1 MEEFMR
7 GKPENG
13 AAEEELL
20 DEDST
25 RVDEDQIRNAV
36 EGKMILVTGAG
47 GSIGSELCRQIA
59 RFHPA
64 GIVGFEIAESALFA
78 IDREMQRSYPLIPF
92 HAEIGSIQN
101 RARIDEVLGQYRPE
115 MIFHTAAYKH
125 VPLMEAHP
133 FEAVENNIFGT
144 YNVAVAAAEHN
155 VEDYIL
161 ISTDK
166 AARPTSVMGATKR
179 ATELLLA
186 ALKNGRTRYVA
197 IRLGNILGSNGSVVP
212 IFKQQIAAG
221 GPVTVTHPAMRRYF
235 MTNPNACRLLLQA
248 SAIGEGGGVYVLDM
262 GTPIKILD
270 LAKKMILL
278 SGYKQDE
285 IKIEFTGIR
294 PGEKLEEEGM
304 LEGTIPTRHEKI
316 WRLQALPTIDL
327 LTGLESLRDICEA
340 HDLGRLVAALKEV
353 VPEYSPSASLI
364 IRARR
369 QETIVAV

>member
-1 MEEFMR
+1 MR

>member
-1 MEEFMR
+1 
-7 GKPENG
+7 
-13 AAEEELL
+13 
-20 DEDST
+20 
-25 RVDEDQIRNAV
+25 
-36 EGKMILVTGAG
+36 
-47 GSIGSELCRQIA
+47 
-59 RFHPA
+59 
-64 GIVGFEIAESALFA
+64 
-78 IDREMQRSYPLIPF
+78 
-92 HAEIGSIQN
+92 
-101 RARIDEVLGQYRPE
+101 
-115 MIFHTAAYKH
+115 
-125 VPLMEAHP
+125 
-133 FEAVENNIFGT
+133 
-144 YNVAVAAAEHN
+144 
-155 VEDYIL
+155 
-161 ISTDK
+161 
-166 AARPTSVMGATKR
+166 MGATKR